1 MCRICYPPALA
12 SLRQLLAHIACLSSV
27 KTLSIDFMSPRTWNG
42 TLNFDN
48 LRNLCLSCVQ
58 HEPGLCVL
66 PSLPLLETLSLNFC
80 CYCLECP
87 KNGCGPCTKI
97 QFDELPRLVH
107 LSISGAQ
114 TSNVVCSG
122 TAHRLSKLHIDDS
135 DGLILSTVLVCVG
148 VQLEEISIWNCD
160 FEIDASVSLVA
171 KSGLKSVRIF
181 DSRSSLCLLH
191 LAEISSTACFDIRIH
206 PNDFERLEDWPRI
219 MRLLRIHRVILSLNN
234 YEDLQLP
241 LNKGSRLWQV
251 ISLPNVQLERGDW
264 LWLLACHR
272 GCLHR
277 KELFDCAMAN
287 FVALEDFA
295 AMGGQLSS

>member
-1 MCRICYPPALA
+1 M
-12 SLRQLLAHIACLSSV
+12 HIL
-27 KTLSIDFMSPRTWNG
+27 
-42 TLNFDN
+42 
-48 LRNLCLSCVQ
+48 Q
-58 HEPGLCVL
+58 
-66 PSLPLLETLSLNFC
+66 LPLE
-80 CYCLECP
+80 
-87 KNGCGPCTKI
+87 
-97 QFDELPRLVH
+97 
-107 LSISGAQ
+107 
-114 TSNVVCSG
+114 
-122 TAHRLSKLHIDDS
+122 
-135 DGLILSTVLVCVG
+135 ILYQIVEK
-148 VQLEEISIWNCD
+148 LEEISIWNCD

-277 KELFDCAMAN
+277 KELFDRAMAN